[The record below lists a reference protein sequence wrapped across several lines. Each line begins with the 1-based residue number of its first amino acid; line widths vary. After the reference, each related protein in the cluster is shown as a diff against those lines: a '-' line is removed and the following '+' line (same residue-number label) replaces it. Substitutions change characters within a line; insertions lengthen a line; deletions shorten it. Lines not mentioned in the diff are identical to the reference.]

1 MVAVLILCLDAA
13 MAIYLVL
20 HCFVHRNRRLLV
32 NKRDFLKST
41 VALAAAPA
49 ILSRTAMA
57 AAPPAQ
63 RQTMRAAL
71 KDRGPTP
78 SYVFDSDRNAMTF
91 YRADTTSF
99 ATFAYMAA

>member
-1 MVAVLILCLDAA
+1 MKQYVVCCAPFA
-13 MAIYLVL
+13 
-20 HCFVHRNRRLLV
+20 HRNRRYFV

-57 AAPPAQ
+57 AASPAQ
-63 RQTMRAAL
+63 RQALRNGL

-78 SYVFDSDRNAMTF
+78 SYVFDSDRNTMKF
-91 YRADTTSF
+91 YRADATSF
-99 ATFAYMAA
+99 ATFAYLAA